1 MTLRANNLV
10 FPQQQRRTATDQAV
24 CMMPPDLCCT
34 SDSWVSKHL
43 NCFSN
48 HFLRAQPQHL
58 VDKIIGT
65 LHVSFFTRTEGVQ
78 TCRTSKVFKSI
89 NVKVGIL
96 LVVIIWERIFFQNV
110 LLHFTLNAKREIF
123 QEPRAIVLSV

>member
-1 MTLRANNLV
+1 MYDAAPLTLYFGLRGFEASKL
-10 FPQQQRRTATDQAV
+10 FFKSLPKSAATASGGQNY
-24 CMMPPDLCCT
+24 PSLPE
-34 SDSWVSKHL
+34 
-43 NCFSN
+43 
-48 HFLRAQPQHL
+48 
-58 VDKIIGT
+58 GY
-65 LHVSFFTRTEGVQ
+65 VSFFTRTEGVQ

-123 QEPRAIVLSV
+123 QEPRAIVLTV